1 MNPVRSWM
9 HTAGVVDANTAA
21 QRYVCQII
29 PIFFS
34 HAFLRPTLNPHLCHV
49 SITVS
54 PCTSPPLI
62 TSYYYCLSDK
72 SRILSRSLSTSL
84 DAFFPSLILYLFR
97 VYPSLPLLPCSLCP
111 YCLTDPGLSS
121 LFPPQRSGSG
131 AGALRETAAVQSEE
145 VQFFPLRLGSVR
157 QTGSARR
164 DRKDSFCGLCG
175 EGESK
180 RRFLEMPRKMIFFP
194 PLSSSQNLGKC
205 TCSERVL
212 I

>member
-1 MNPVRSWM
+1 MKEEPLGSGMNPVRSWM

-84 DAFFPSLILYLFR
+84 EAFFSLPDTVSISC
-97 VYPSLPLLPCSLCP
+97 VSLPPLAPLLPLSLLFNRP
-111 YCLTDPGLSS
+111 RFVIS
-121 LFPPQRSGSG
+121 FPP
-131 AGALRETAAVQSEE
+131 AAEWVWRGRITRNS
-145 VQFFPLRLGSVR
+145 
-157 QTGSARR
+157 RR
-164 DRKDSFCGLCG
+164 
-175 EGESK
+175 
-180 RRFLEMPRKMIFFP
+180 PI
-194 PLSSSQNLGKC
+194 
-205 TCSERVL
+205 
-212 I
+212 